1 MNIRAYLEVN
11 RPLHFWNMKA

>member
-11 RPLHFWNMKA
+11 RPLHFWNMKP